1 VAETGGKHIVT
12 RPSGRYF
19 VLCRVAI
26 ADGETCLCT
35 KMHGR
40 WRSPASHLSDSV
52 SLHLVIQPLLHS
64 VSVYASDIGETFP
77 FSALPDVV
85 HELKSDHQKFLMHYY
100 ASNRHFCVCFW
111 LCKRSMIDVDPDF
124 GVSEIYLPKCRLRSS
139 GFDAMDCDYFWLFD
153 CKYSDDVRGIFAF
166 EKFYSLH
173 FAFIPSLL

>member
-1 VAETGGKHIVT
+1 MYK
-12 RPSGRYF
+12 
-19 VLCRVAI
+19 
-26 ADGETCLCT
+26 D
-35 KMHGR
+35 GR

-64 VSVYASDIGETFP
+64 VSVYASDFGETFP

-124 GVSEIYLPKCRLRSS
+124 GVSEIYLPKCRLRSP
-139 GFDAMDCDYFWLFD
+139 GFDAMDCDYF
-153 CKYSDDVRGIFAF
+153 
-166 EKFYSLH
+166 
-173 FAFIPSLL
+173 